1 MAKIWEPQNRFDKW
15 LQVEILACEAM
26 ATEGMIP
33 QEAVET
39 IKQKASFSVD
49 RIQEIEETVKHDVIA
64 FLTNV
69 EESVGP
75 DARFIHMGLTSS
87 DILDTAFALQL
98 REALL
103 IIIKDVRNLMDV
115 LKEKAFEHKNTA
127 MIGRSHGIHAE
138 PITFGLKLAVWYS
151 ETQRN
156 LRRLKQ
162 ALDVISYGKIS
173 GAVGTFA
180 NIPPQIEKYVC
191 EHLDL
196 KPAEISTQI
205 IQRDRHAQYFT
216 ALAILAGSI
225 EKMAVEIRHLQRTEV
240 GEAEEAFTSGQKGSS
255 AMPHKKNPIGSENL
269 SGLARLVRSNSIAA
283 MENMALWHERDIS
296 HSSVERV
303 IAPDSTILID
313 YMLNRLTGMMRNLVV
328 KKDAMVRN
336 LEKLQ
341 GLIFSQQILLALVKK
356 GCSRQHAYSI
366 TQKNSLQ
373 AWSTGES
380 FKQLVLSDPD
390 IQDYLSN
397 NEIDET
403 FSLNQHLKYVE
414 EMRRSLP
421 EYSNNRPFLCIYSL
435 VAYHTALRD
444 TQQRSLS

>member
-15 LQVEILACEAM
+15 LQIEILVCEAM
-26 ATEGMIP
+26 AKQKMIP
-33 QEAVET
+33 REAVET

-49 RIQEIEETVKHDVIA
+49 RIQEIEKTVKHDVIA

-98 REALL
+98 KEALL
-103 IIIKDVRNLMDV
+103 IIINDVRNLMDV

-151 ETQRN
+151 EMQRN
-156 LRRLKQ
+156 LERLKQ
-162 ALDVISYGKIS
+162 AQDVISYGKIS

-180 NIPPQIEKYVC
+180 NIPPRIEKYVC

-196 KPAEISTQI
+196 KPTEISTQI

-380 FKQLVLSDPD
+380 FKQLVLSDPA

-414 EMRRSLP
+414 EIFARV
-421 EYSNNRPFLCIYSL
+421 F
-435 VAYHTALRD
+435 
-444 TQQRSLS
+444 QQ